1 MKLAALEHYTV
12 GYYCVWFKGLMNYTP
27 MEYLKKM
34 RIERSKQLL
43 LGTNLNILQIAWEVG
58 YAHQSSLNRIFKD
71 IEGITPAEFRRNNMK
86 KS

>member
-1 MKLAALEHYTV
+1 MESNQ
-12 GYYCVWFKGLMNYTP
+12 CTP
-27 MEYLKKM
+27 MEYLKKV